1 MIVRLTLHGLHRI
14 DNQRDKEI
22 QHPNDAQHRER
33 SRRRHPGYRDD
44 QEIENIPGVAE
55 EPAPVQPELQA
66 DFDRE
71 DPQRKSVESQRNGTS
86 GLHGERPRLETER
99 NRVDGDDDRDG
110 IGKTARLDDVP
121 QQRRRGWREGSI
133 AKAANVPHLTPQ
145 TISGQLKLL
154 DEAVGQP
161 LFNRAG
167 RRLVP
172 SNMGN
177 LVFEYADEIFSAGA
191 ELASV
196 VRGNQL
202 STPATL
208 NVGVVNSM
216 PKLIAERIIAPAVT
230 GERPVR
236 VRCHESSLE
245 NLLSELAIHRV
256 DIVLSDQPVPDG
268 LSLKAYNHRL
278 GRSGMSFFAQR
289 KTARRY
295 RNRFPASL
303 QDAPMLLPSQHSALR
318 RRLDDWFE
326 SHDVS
331 PRIAGEFDDSALMKA
346 FGEAGVG
353 LFAASTAIEQEICR
367 MYRMTVV
374 GRTDEIEER
383 FYAISPERRLKQ
395 PSVLLITNTAR
406 ADLFTSG

>member
-1 MIVRLTLHGLHRI
+1 
-14 DNQRDKEI
+14 
-22 QHPNDAQHRER
+22 
-33 SRRRHPGYRDD
+33 
-44 QEIENIPGVAE
+44 
-55 EPAPVQPELQA
+55 
-66 DFDRE
+66 
-71 DPQRKSVESQRNGTS
+71 
-86 GLHGERPRLETER
+86 
-99 NRVDGDDDRDG
+99 
-110 IGKTARLDDVP
+110 
-121 QQRRRGWREGSI
+121 
-133 AKAANVPHLTPQ
+133 
-145 TISGQLKLL
+145 
-154 DEAVGQP
+154 
-161 LFNRAG
+161 
-167 RRLVP
+167 
-172 SNMGN
+172 MGN

-256 DIVLSDQPVPDG
+256 DIVLSDQPLPDG

-383 FYAISPERRLKQ
+383 FYAISPERRLKH